1 MCLYPEKVL
10 ARVCSATEGI
20 CTKQKYL
27 PSLFELKEA
36 LDATG
41 FTIHEEEVRRQIHTN
56 FVAKPPEDPKEGC
69 YSGPIEQIKPGD
81 ILHHSRFD
89 EYRAFMREH
98 KGIPK
103 AKLWAN
109 NEDFKDSGQR
119 PFQIV
124 TKPQTEQFE
133 KPTPPKEVK
142 EVNPFL

>member
-10 ARVCSATEGI
+10 ARVCSATEGL

-56 FVAKPPEDPKEGC
+56 FVAKPLEATPEDLKVGC
-69 YSGPIEQIKPGD
+69 YSGPIEQIQPGD

-109 NEDFKDSGQR
+109 NEDYKDSGQR
-119 PFQIV
+119 PFQIA
-124 TKPQTEQFE
+124 TKPQTAS
-133 KPTPPKEVK
+133 KEVK
-142 EVNPFL
+142 EANPFL